1 VSLSE
6 DLVRKLSK
14 TQQDYQRRVYLVA
27 AIYLVLNA
35 TALTSIG
42 LIVWHY
48 RFWVT
53 VAQRSN
59 VETLTFGLIVALF
72 AYLVATTFRGGIGAL
87 RILFYHLPLSGPPP
101 PAQSK
106 DGPQKAV
113 APHEARKQ
121 AALKPVQKDD
131 EEHKKAYFNIAVCA
145 KGRPN
150 EPIRIPVGDAAGA
163 LGEIVLDGVEATFK
177 AQKKG
182 ISNTLFEYLLNQ
194 LEDRIQTHDAS
205 VQLQIVQWSS
215 IDDEEA
221 AQYHS
226 QVQAFRTLAVQLD
239 KGPIWPTQELSR
251 DDIAYITA
259 RIQAVVPALRDEAFL
274 PDVEY
279 GAEYSIPIIPEP
291 LGFVAL
297 RRTEQRADPVATMG
311 CAALV
316 ALTMMAI
323 LIIFLVFP
331 PWLPSR

>member
-1 VSLSE
+1 MSLSE

-14 TQQDYQRRVYLVA
+14 NERQYQRRVYLVA
-27 AIYLVLNA
+27 GIYLLLNV
-35 TALTSIG
+35 TALVSIAM
-42 LIVWHY
+42 IAWYY

-53 VAQRSN
+53 TAQRSN

-72 AYLVATTFRGGIGAL
+72 AYLVITTFRGGIGAL
-87 RILFYHLPLSGPPP
+87 RILFYHLPLPGAAPP
-101 PAQSK
+101 QGKNSK
-106 DGPQKAV
+106 QPAV
-113 APHEARKQ
+113 APQEARKQ
-121 AALKPVQKDD
+121 AALKPQGD
-131 EEHKKAYFNIAVCA
+131 EENKKAYYNIAFCP
-145 KGRPN
+145 KDQPN
-150 EPIRIPVGDAAGA
+150 EPIHIPVQDAAGS

-177 AQKKG
+177 AEKKG
-182 ISNTLFEYLLNQ
+182 ISNTVFEYLLNQ
-194 LEDRIQTHDAS
+194 LQDRIQAHDPE

-226 QVQAFRTLAVQLD
+226 QVQAFRTLAAQLD

-251 DDIAYITA
+251 DDIAYVTA
-259 RIQAVVPALRDEAFL
+259 RVQAIVPALRDETFL

-279 GAEYSIPIIPEP
+279 SAEYSIPIIPEP
-291 LGFVAL
+291 LGFVSL

-316 ALTMMAI
+316 ALGIMAI
-323 LIIFLVFP
+323 LVVFLIFP

>member
-1 VSLSE
+1 MSLSE

-14 TQQDYQRRVYLVA
+14 TEQDYQRRVYLVA
-27 AIYLVLNA
+27 AIYLVLNT
-35 TALTSIG
+35 TALISIG

-53 VAQRSN
+53 TAQRSN

-87 RILFYHLPLSGPPP
+87 RIVFYHLPLPGKP
-101 PAQSK
+101 PAQGK
-106 DGPQKAV
+106 DGLQKAV
-113 APHEARKQ
+113 APQEARKQ
-121 AALKPVQKDD
+121 AALKPVQDE
-131 EEHKKAYFNIAVCA
+131 EEHKKAYFNLAVCA

-150 EPIRIPVGDAAGA
+150 EPIRIPVQDAAGS
-163 LGEIVLDGVEATFK
+163 LGEIVLDGVEAVFK

-182 ISNTLFEYLLNQ
+182 ISNSLFEYLLNQ
-194 LEDRIQTHDAS
+194 LEDRIQTHNAD

-226 QVQAFRTLAVQLD
+226 QVQAFRTLATQLD
-239 KGPIWPTQELSR
+239 KGPIWPTQELTR

-259 RIQAVVPALRDEAFL
+259 RIQAIVPALRDEAFL

-291 LGFVAL
+291 LGFVSL